1 MEQTLFIFP
10 AARVASPRWHDR
22 HLGIRDLF
30 LMLPLPN
37 LIPITMACT
46 FSSPLLPFPTL
57 SWPAWQSL
65 GAVWLEMR

>member
-1 MEQTLFIFP
+1 MEQTLFP
-10 AARVASPRWHDR
+10 AARVASPRWHNDR
-22 HLGIRDLF
+22 HLGIRDPF

-46 FSSPLLPFPTL
+46 FPSPLLPFPIL